1 MSKKQLLLVGGAS
14 IVVAV
19 LAHALFFYETAAGR
33 FMVGPNDGLG
43 QILPFKHFL
52 YQQLKNGHW
61 SYSIQFGLGAG
72 TFSQLAYYFSTSM
85 VYSFSCLLVYVGE
98 MSGLIANVD
107 LLFWGK
113 AAVYINAAR
122 LALILFLATSV
133 FHYMNMSVPYAFL
146 GAVFYGVSV
155 MYFTHGIYWEFFADA
170 FLWLPLLVLG
180 VEKLIR
186 EENPFWLIAA
196 MSLSLINNFYFSYV
210 HFIFLSVYALLR
222 WLIRFPEDRL
232 IINVQLRYY
241 VAIAV
246 LSFFISAVAFIPA
259 VSGFLSNYRPPFTDK
274 VPLFSVHDNL
284 LYGSKF
290 WLLPP
295 LFVLFACIKQ
305 LYVDKTARLFIVI
318 ALLFCL
324 FHYSPF
330 VASVFNGFSAPQ
342 FRFEYIGTFAVGGVI
357 ARGMMHLQALTKP
370 DLARGVVAMV
380 MIYMLAFL
388 LDDTLSLPFF
398 SSQYAVG
405 IAILAVVS
413 GLAVLCLRQSRQRVA
428 LLCVLFIVCQLL
440 FINVGASTFFSTTST
455 KQASERFMS
464 SESYD
469 SPQQGELIEQA
480 LKRKK
485 HPLARI
491 EWMVDFRNN
500 TPLIQGFYGN
510 SAYSSVLN
518 GNILQFYYDHL
529 QIDMGRESVS
539 RYYGFGDRANL
550 HSLMNVQF
558 KLVDKK
564 EETAIPYGFTLFSEN
579 DRYALYENQWL
590 LPFARATSNVFLE
603 EDLEKYSP
611 LVREHAMLE
620 GIVLA
625 SGKATAKAVP
635 ETDVL
640 ERARIN
646 AVGGTYK
653 NGTLTVTDKVGGI
666 DIVFVNRAA
675 EEIDDYVSFYLQ
687 NQSKTAPRF
696 TLQVNDYKAWRKSR
710 SSIYKTD
717 ANDLTI
723 RVPSREIVSLRVPKG
738 IYTLKDLSLQSE
750 TYQRLQYVY
759 AREANKPIHVSF
771 EGRTL
776 RLSYDNKKGDTH
788 LTVPIPYEKG
798 WEVSVN
804 GKKQQVEKANYA
816 FLGTAIAEGKNEI
829 VFSYLP
835 PYFRTSLLLSGCGL
849 LATATWIY
857 VRWRSTS

>member
-1 MSKKQLLLVGGAS
+1 MSKKQWLFVGGAS

-19 LAHALFFYETAAGR
+19 FAHALFFYETAAGR
-33 FMVGPNDGLG
+33 FMAGPNDGLG

-52 YQQLKNGHW
+52 YQQLKNGQW

-85 VYSFSCLLVYVGE
+85 VYYFSCLLVYAGE
-98 MSGLIANVD
+98 ISGLITNVD

-113 AAVYINAAR
+113 AAVFINTAR
-122 LALILFLATSV
+122 LALVLFLATMV
-133 FHYMNMSVPYAFL
+133 FHYMKISLPFAFL
-146 GAVFYGVSV
+146 GSVFYGVSV

-196 MSLSLINNFYFSYV
+196 MSLSLVNNFYFSYLN
-210 HFIFLSVYALLR
+210 FIFLSVYALLR

-232 IINVQLRYY
+232 SINTQLRYY
-241 VAIAV
+241 VPIAV
-246 LSFFISAVAFIPA
+246 LSFSISAVAFIPA

-305 LYVDKTARLFIVI
+305 LYVDKTSRLFIVV

-330 VASVFNGFSAPQ
+330 VASIFNGLSAPQ
-342 FRFEYIGTFAVGGVI
+342 FRFEYMGTFAVGGVI
-357 ARGMMHLQALTKP
+357 ARGMMHLQALAKP
-370 DLARGVVAMV
+370 DLARGLIAML
-380 MIYMLAFL
+380 MIYALAFL
-388 LDDTLSLPFF
+388 LDDTLSLPFL
-398 SSQYAVG
+398 SSHYALG
-405 IAILAVVS
+405 FAIWAVVS
-413 GLAVLCLRQSRQRVA
+413 GLAVLCLRQSRQRLA
-428 LLCVLFIVCQLL
+428 LLCALFIVCQLL
-440 FINVGASTFFSTTST
+440 LINAGAKTFFSTTST
-455 KQASERFMS
+455 KQASERFMG

-469 SPQQGELIEQA
+469 SPQQAALIEQA
-480 LKRKK
+480 LNRKK
-485 HPLARI
+485 HPLVRI

-500 TPLIQGFYGN
+500 TPLFQGFYGN

-518 GNILQFYYDHL
+518 GNILHFYYDHL

-550 HSLMNVQF
+550 HSLMHVQF

-564 EETAIPYGFTLFSEN
+564 EETAIPYGFTLYSEN

-590 LPFARATSNVFLE
+590 LPFARATSTVFLE
-603 EDLEKYSP
+603 EDLEGFSP

-625 SGKATAKAVP
+625 SRKATAKAVS
-635 ETDVL
+635 ETDL
-640 ERARIN
+640 MERARIE

-653 NGTLTVTDKVGGI
+653 NGTLSVTDKVGGI
-666 DIVFVNRAA
+666 DIVFAKRGA
-675 EEIDDYVSFYLQ
+675 EEVDDYVSFFLQ

-717 ANDLTI
+717 VNDLTI
-723 RVPSREIVSLRVPKG
+723 RVPSREIVSLRMPKG
-738 IYTLKDLSLQSE
+738 TYTLKDLSLHSE
-750 TYQRLQYVY
+750 TYQLLRQVH

-771 EGRTL
+771 EGRKL
-776 RLSYDNKKGDTH
+776 RLSYDNKNGDTH
-788 LTVPIPYEKG
+788 LAVPIPYEKG

-804 GKKQQVEKANYA
+804 GEKQQIEKANYA

-835 PYFRTSLLLSGCGL
+835 PYFRTALFLSASGL
-849 LATATWIY
+849 LATAIWIY
-857 VRWRSTS
+857 VRRRSSS